1 VGASSPQP
9 CGPHRVDG
17 TRPTHLPVNTDVL
30 PLGLGLV
37 RRTGIG
43 ALAARKALTA
53 FAQES
58 QELPR
63 WLPEQGT

>member
-17 TRPTHLPVNTDVL
+17 TRPTHLPLSTDVL

-37 RRTGIG
+37 RRTGSG
-43 ALAARKALTA
+43 ALAALEAFTA

-63 WLPEQGT
+63 

>member
-17 TRPTHLPVNTDVL
+17 IRVTHLPLSTDVP
-30 PLGLGLV
+30 PLGPGLV
-37 RRTGIG
+37 RRTGSG
-43 ALAARKALTA
+43 AIAALEAFAA

-58 QELPR
+58 LELPR
-63 WLPEQGT
+63 